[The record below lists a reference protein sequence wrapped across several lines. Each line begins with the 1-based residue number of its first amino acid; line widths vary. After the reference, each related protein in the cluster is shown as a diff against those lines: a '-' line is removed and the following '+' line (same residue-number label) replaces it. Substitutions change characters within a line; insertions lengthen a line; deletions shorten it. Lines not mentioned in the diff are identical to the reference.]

1 MCNRMNMK
9 DALLLKQAA
18 KNRGVTYQYA
28 PTGTL
33 YLDGKAFTEQRDA
46 EAYLQELPRTDTGH
60 P

>member
-1 MCNRMNMK
+1 MNMK
-9 DALLLKQAA
+9 DALLLKTPAQ
-18 KNRGVTYQYA
+18 NRGVAFQYT

-46 EAYLQELPRTDTGH
+46 EAYLQELPRTDAGH

>member
-1 MCNRMNMK
+1 MNMK